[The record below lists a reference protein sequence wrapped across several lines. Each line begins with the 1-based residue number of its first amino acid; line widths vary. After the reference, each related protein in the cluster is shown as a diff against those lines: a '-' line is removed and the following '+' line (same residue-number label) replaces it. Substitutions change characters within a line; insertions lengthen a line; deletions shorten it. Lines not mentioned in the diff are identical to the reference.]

1 MPDSTG
7 LPWTLDSIDFD
18 RIDVERIR
26 ANDDLMCLLCASAF
40 IESGSDLYTHNLV
53 RHYDGNAEI
62 QDWLGNHWEHEELQH
77 GRALATYVQ
86 HVWPDFDWDAAFK
99 SFFGEYSA
107 VCTAEEL
114 ESSRCLEMA
123 ARCVVETGTAT
134 LYRAIH
140 ENTDEPVLKDLTRR
154 IKSDEVR
161 HYSYFYRYF
170 RQYQADA
177 GQRQGRLKVLRTLIK
192 RLREIGNED
201 GDIALRHVFKFRHP
215 EYLADKAT
223 FRKVSDRI
231 YSFVRHNLSAQM
243 AVKMLIKPLDLPP
256 RLHAGVQPPLT
267 WAVTR
272 LTLH

>member
-1 MPDSTG
+1 MAPTPE
-7 LPWTLDSIDFD
+7 LPWSLDSIDFD
-18 RIDVERIR
+18 RIDVERMR

-40 IESGSDLYTHNLV
+40 IESGSDLYTRNLV
-53 RHYDGNAEI
+53 HHYDGDKEVQA
-62 QDWLGNHWEHEELQH
+62 WLANHWEHEELQH
-77 GRALATYVQ
+77 GRALATYVR
-86 HVWPDFDWDAAFK
+86 HVWPDFDWDAAFA
-99 SFFGEYSA
+99 SFFAEYSS
-107 VCTAEEL
+107 VCTSEEL
-114 ESSRCLEMA
+114 EPSRCLEMA
-123 ARCVVETGTAT
+123 ARCVVEMGTAT

-170 RQYQADA
+170 RKYQADP
-177 GQRQGRLKVLRTLIK
+177 GERQGRLRVLRALVR

-215 EYLADKAT
+215 EYLVDKAT
-223 FRKVSDRI
+223 FRRANDRI
-231 YSFVRHNLSAQM
+231 YAFVRRNLSAQM

-256 RLHAGVQPPLT
+256 RLNAGVQPPLT

-272 LTLH
+272 FTLH

>member
-53 RHYDGNAEI
+53 RHYDGNTEI

>member
-53 RHYDGNAEI
+53 RHYDGNTEI

-99 SFFGEYSA
+99 SFFDEYSA

-140 ENTDEPVLKDLTRR
+140 EATDEPVLRDLTRR

-161 HYSYFYRYF
+161 HYSHFYHYF
-170 RQYQADA
+170 QKYQAE
-177 GQRQGRLKVLRTLIK
+177 RRHGRIAVMRTLWR

-215 EYLADKAT
+215 EYLADQAT
-223 FRKVSDRI
+223 FRQASDRI
-231 YSFVRHNLSAQM
+231 YGFVRHNLSAQM
-243 AVKMLIKPLDLPP
+243 AIKMMLKPLDLPP
-256 RLHAGVQPPLT
+256 RIHAGVQPPLT

-272 LTLH
+272 FALH

>member
-1 MPDSTG
+1 MAETRE
-7 LPWTLDSIDFD
+7 LPWTLDSIDYD
-18 RIDVERIR
+18 RIDVARMRE
-26 ANDDLMCLLCASAF
+26 NDDLMCLLCASAF

-53 RHYDGNAEI
+53 RHYDGEQEI
-62 QDWLGNHWEHEELQH
+62 QDWLGNQWEHEELQH

-86 HVWPDFDWDAAFK
+86 HVWPDFDWDAAFQ
-99 SFFGEYSA
+99 SFFEEYST
-107 VCTAEEL
+107 VCTSEEL

-161 HYSYFYRYF
+161 HYSYFYKYF
-170 RQYQADA
+170 RKYQARDED
-177 GQRQGRLKVLRTLIK
+177 RQGRLKVLRTLVK

-215 EYLADKAT
+215 EYLTDKAT
-223 FRKVSDRI
+223 FQQASNRI
-231 YSFVRHNLSAQM
+231 YGFVRHNLSAQM
-243 AVKMLIKPLDLPP
+243 AVKMLIKPLNLPP
-256 RLHAGVQPPLT
+256 RLNAGVQPPLA

-272 LTLH
+272 FALH

>member
-1 MPDSTG
+1 MAETPE
-7 LPWTLDSIDFD
+7 LPWTLDSIDFA
-18 RIDVERIR
+18 RIDTGRIR

-53 RHYDGNAEI
+53 RHYDGDSEV
-62 QDWLGNHWEHEELQH
+62 QTWLSDHWEHEELQH

-86 HVWPDFDWDAAFK
+86 HVWPDFDWDAAFR
-99 SFFGEYSA
+99 SFFDEYST

-114 ESSRCLEMA
+114 EPSRNLEMA

-170 RQYQADA
+170 RKYQA
-177 GQRQGRLKVLRTLIK
+177 GQPEGRLKVLRTLVR
-192 RLREIGNED
+192 RLREISNED

-215 EYLADKAT
+215 EYLVDKPT
-223 FRKVSDRI
+223 FRRVSNRI
-231 YSFVRHNLSAQM
+231 YGFVRHNLSAQM

-256 RLHAGVQPPLT
+256 RLNAGVQPPLA

-272 LTLH
+272 FALH

>member
-1 MPDSTG
+1 MDYATSM
-7 LPWTLDSIDFD
+7 PWTLDSIDFS
-18 RIDVERIR
+18 RIEMDRIR

-53 RHYDGNAEI
+53 EHYEGDAEV
-62 QDWLGNHWEHEELQH
+62 QAWLRDHWEHEELQH
-77 GRALATYVQ
+77 GRALATYVT

-99 SFFGEYSA
+99 SFFGEYST

-140 ENTDEPVLKDLTRR
+140 ESTDEPVLKDLTRR

-161 HYSYFYRYF
+161 HYSHFYHYF
-170 RQYQADA
+170 QKYQAE
-177 GQRQGRLKVLRTLIK
+177 QRHGRMQVLRTLWK

-215 EYLADKAT
+215 EYLVDKAT
-223 FRKVSDRI
+223 FRQASERI
-231 YSFVRHNLSAQM
+231 YGFVRHNLSAQM
-243 AVKMLIKPLDLPP
+243 AIKMMLKPLDLPP
-256 RLHAGVQPPLT
+256 RIHAGVQPPLT

-272 LTLH
+272 FALH